1 MVLGWI
7 ERNMLSNNN
16 PMNMEVVHDTCN
28 VMVMRLDLK
37 STEKIL
43 ATYNCAQ
50 NST

>member
-28 VMVMRLDLK
+28 VMVMGLDLK
-37 STEKIL
+37 GKE
-43 ATYNCAQ
+43 
-50 NST
+50 

>member
-28 VMVMRLDLK
+28 VMVMGLDLK
-37 STEKIL
+37 STE
-43 ATYNCAQ
+43 
-50 NST
+50 